1 MVLGDLR
8 SFFLEAFLDVIWG
21 VVLGGIVAGIV
32 ACGGGG
38 TNDKKSVGSGEKKLF
53 RYSATFPLIF
63 DRSF

>member
-32 ACGGGG
+32 AGIVLVVVL
-38 TNDKKSVGSGEKKLF
+38 DKRQKRTQKNHFYLQ
-53 RYSATFPLIF
+53 YCTLIQVVV
-63 DRSF
+63 

>member
-38 TNDKKSVGSGEKKLF
+38 TNDKRRVGVVGKNYF
-53 RYSATFPLIF
+53 VYSL
-63 DRSF
+63 

>member
-32 ACGGGG
+32 AGIVLVVWCW
-38 TNDKKSVGSGEKKLF
+38 TNDKRVGHKKTISI
-53 RYSATFPLIF
+53 YCTLIQVVV
-63 DRSF
+63 

>member
-32 ACGGGG
+32 AGIVLVVVL
-38 TNDKKSVGSGEKKLF
+38 DKRQRSRTQKNHFYLLLRAFKSGRG
-53 RYSATFPLIF
+53 
-63 DRSF
+63 